1 MLNSY
6 QRAEKLRELQWELR
20 DEDAQIGAYNP
31 FNSDYTS
38 VKVFIDGK
46 YWKTMS
52 QGMARKSAATLRA
65 KGKTVTWRFYD

>member
-31 FNSDYTS
+31 FNSGYTS

-52 QGMARKSAATLRA
+52 QAQARKSAATLRA
-65 KGKTVTWRFYD
+65 KGKTVSWSFYD

>member
-6 QRAEKLRELQWELR
+6 QRAEKHRQLQWELR
-20 DEDAQIGAYNP
+20 DEDREIGAYNP

-38 VKVFIDGK
+38 VKVFIDSK

-65 KGKTVTWRFYD
+65 KGKTVTLQF

>member
-1 MLNSY
+1 MSNRGAF
-6 QRAEKLRELQWELR
+6 QTRELQWELR
-20 DEDAQIGAYNP
+20 NEDAQIGAYNP

-38 VKVFIDGK
+38 VKVFVDGK

-52 QGMARKSAATLRA
+52 QGMARKSAMTLRA

>member
-1 MLNSY
+1 MSNRGAF
-6 QRAEKLRELQWELR
+6 QTRELQWELR

-38 VKVFIDGK
+38 VKVFVDGK

-52 QGMARKSAATLRA
+52 QGMARKSASTLRA
-65 KGKTVTWRFYD
+65 RGKTVTWRFYD